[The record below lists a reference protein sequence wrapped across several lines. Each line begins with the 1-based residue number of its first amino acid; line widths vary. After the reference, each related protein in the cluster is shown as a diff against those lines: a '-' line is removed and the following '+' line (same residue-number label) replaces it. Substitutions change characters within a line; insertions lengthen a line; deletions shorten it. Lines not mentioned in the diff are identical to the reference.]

1 MSDAKQDR
9 AQEDA
14 LTLWADAVAR
24 NLDEDGHSDLAHLFR
39 SLVGR
44 DADGVE
50 EALEGLDFGALDG
63 LIETLGEEIDERL
76 EAGEERFAEILDE
89 VLELAVEAMQDALDD
104 EIEWDEGAT
113 SV

>member
-9 AQEDA
+9 VQEDA

-24 NLDEDGHSDLAHLFR
+24 NLDEDGHPDLAHLFR
-39 SLVGR
+39 SLVHR
-44 DADGVE
+44 DAEGVE
-50 EALEGLDFGALDG
+50 DALKELDFGALDG

-89 VLELAVEAMQDALDD
+89 VLELAVEALEDALDD
-104 EIEWDEGAT
+104 DIEWDEGAT

>member
-24 NLDEDGHSDLAHLFR
+24 NLDEDGYPDLAHLFR
-39 SLVGR
+39 SLVHR

-50 EALEGLDFGALDG
+50 QALERLDFGALDG

-89 VLELAVEAMQDALDD
+89 VLELAVEAMEDALDED
-104 EIEWDEGAT
+104 VEWEEGAT
-113 SV
+113 SA